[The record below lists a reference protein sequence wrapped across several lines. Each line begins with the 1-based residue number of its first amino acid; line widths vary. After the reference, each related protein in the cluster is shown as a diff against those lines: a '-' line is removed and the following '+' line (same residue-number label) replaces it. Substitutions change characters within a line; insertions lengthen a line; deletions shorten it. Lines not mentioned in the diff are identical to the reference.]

1 MIDIQGLTKKDVQI
15 CKLLWNCDTMEAVDA
30 MVNAMPPAY
39 KNRAVV
45 MRELMTAAQ
54 LDQVED
60 IDERI
65 PHLLHSISTRSSSTS
80 YGLRH
85 TRPQGHCL

>member
-1 MIDIQGLTKKDVQI
+1 MIRLEGLSKKDVQI
-15 CKLLWNCDTMEAVDA
+15 CNLLWNCDSVEAVDA

-39 KNRAVV
+39 KQRAQV

-60 IDERI
+60 IDEAVTQYLQ
-65 PHLLHSISTRSSSTS
+65 HVA
-80 YGLRH
+80 GL
-85 TRPQGHCL
+85 

>member
-1 MIDIQGLTKKDVQI
+1 MITLQGLSKQDIQI
-15 CKLLWNCDTMEAVDA
+15 CNLLWNCDSIEAVDA
-30 MVNAMPPAY
+30 MVKAMPPAY

-60 IDERI
+60 IHEDIAALLQRI
-65 PHLLHSISTRSSSTS
+65 ASR
-80 YGLRH
+80 
-85 TRPQGHCL
+85 

>member
-1 MIDIQGLTKKDVQI
+1 
-15 CKLLWNCDTMEAVDA
+15 
-30 MVNAMPPAY
+30 MVAAMPPAY

-60 IDERI
+60 IDENITAYLQRI
-65 PHLLHSISTRSSSTS
+65 AAL
-80 YGLRH
+80 
-85 TRPQGHCL
+85 